1 MYIRH
6 TSFPFTYI
14 CKINESNRCLAKK
27 TIILSHIY
35 VFIDITEYL
44 LLPILP
50 SDPTTFSCPL
60 VSCSLKLDSSFPP
73 TIEYEVMTASLPEG
87 SFAGSRSN
95 RLPIIAPSEKDKVA
109 CGGSK

>member
-1 MYIRH
+1 MNQIVVW
-6 TSFPFTYI
+6 P
-14 CKINESNRCLAKK
+14 KK
-27 TIILSHIY
+27 LILSHIY

>member
-1 MYIRH
+1 MFFVN
-6 TSFPFTYI
+6 S
-14 CKINESNRCLAKK
+14 
-27 TIILSHIY
+27 
-35 VFIDITEYL
+35 TEYF

-50 SDPTTFSCPL
+50 NDPTTFSWPL